1 MVSPTGLEPVASGLG
16 NRRSIQM
23 SYGDP
28 LEWRRISQ
36 ARGQRNAMS
45 AAGGITTWGPDLV
58 YSALMT
64 GASRAEIQ
72 FVYFDCGGTLLR
84 VLPSVGSVYSS
95 CAAEHGFRVEA
106 DLLDQRFLQAWNDSK
121 ERARARGCACSDEIL
136 RDEWRRIVT
145 DTFGDTISGEAI
157 GEVFEDLYLHF
168 VEPSAW
174 TLDPGIRP
182 LLERLRR
189 QGLRLG
195 ILSNWDRRLRCTLE
209 KLGLLE
215 LFDEFVISN
224 EVGWE
229 KPHPVVFE
237 QAVKKAGCRAE
248 NILHVGDSM
257 EADILPA
264 LGHGMRALWVGP
276 SSSRGQCPAGAE
288 CFESVTAP
296 EWKDWEGLLGV
307 CK

>member
-45 AAGGITTWGPDLV
+45 SARGAMTLDPDLV
-58 YSALMT
+58 YSPAMT
-64 GASRAEIQ
+64 GDSRSEIQ

-84 VLPSVGSVYSS
+84 VLPSVGTTYSNR
-95 CAAEHGFRVEA
+95 AAEHGFRVEA
-106 DLLDQRFLQAWNDSK
+106 DFLDHRFLQAWNDSK
-121 ERARARGCACSDEIL
+121 GRARAREHACSDEIL

-145 DTFGDTISGEAI
+145 DTFGDSIPSEAM

-189 QGLRLG
+189 QGFRLG
-195 ILSNWDRRLRCTLE
+195 ILSNWDRRLRRTLE

-224 EVGWE
+224 EIGWE

-237 QAVKKAGCRAE
+237 QAVEKAGCGAE
-248 NILHVGDSM
+248 NILHVGDSR

-276 SSSRGQCPAGAE
+276 SSSPGQCPAGAD
-288 CFESVTAP
+288 CFESLAKP
-296 EWKDWEGLLGV
+296 AWEDWEALLGI

>member
-1 MVSPTGLEPVASGLG
+1 MVSPAGLEPATCGLG

-23 SYGDP
+23 SYEDP
-28 LEWRRISQ
+28 LEWKRISQ
-36 ARGQRNAMS
+36 ARSQRNAMS
-45 AAGGITTWGPDLV
+45 AARGFTTSHPDLV
-58 YSALMT
+58 YSLLMT
-64 GASRAEIQ
+64 GANRAEIQ

-84 VLPSVGSVYSS
+84 VLPSVGTVYSNR
-95 CAAEHGFRVEA
+95 AAEHGFRVEA
-106 DLLDQRFLQAWNDSK
+106 DLLDRQFLQAWNDSK
-121 ERARARGCACSDEIL
+121 ERARARGYACSDEIL

-145 DTFGDTISGEAI
+145 DTFGDTISSEAM
-157 GEVFEDLYLHF
+157 GEVFEDLYLYF

-182 LLERLRR
+182 LLDRLRR
-189 QGLRLG
+189 QGFRLG
-195 ILSNWDRRLRCTLE
+195 ILSNWDRRLRWTLE

-224 EVGWE
+224 EIGWE
-229 KPHPVVFE
+229 KPHPLVFE
-237 QAVKKAGCRAE
+237 QAVEKAGCRAE
-248 NILHVGDSM
+248 NILHVGDSL

-276 SSSRGQCPAGAE
+276 SSSAGQCPAGAV
-288 CFESVTAP
+288 CFESVTEPGWA
-296 EWKDWEGLLGV
+296 EWEDLLGI

>member
-45 AAGGITTWGPDLV
+45 VVRGTTTWDLDLV

-95 CAAEHGFRVEA
+95 RAAEHGFQVEA
-106 DLLDQRFLQAWNDSK
+106 GLLDERFLQAWNDSK
-121 ERARARGCACSDEIL
+121 ERARERGSACSDEIL
-136 RDEWRRIVT
+136 RDEWRQIVT

-195 ILSNWDRRLRCTLE
+195 ILSNWDRRLRSTLE

-248 NILHVGDSM
+248 NILHAGDSM

-264 LGHGMRALWVGP
+264 LEHGMRALWVGP
-276 SSSRGQCPAGAE
+276 ASSPGQCPAGAE
-288 CFESVTAP
+288 CFESLTAP
-296 EWKDWEGLLGV
+296 GWEGWEALLGI